1 MKNKCLLMGM
11 ILSLA
16 TTAGVTIYENRD
28 DCISV
33 VALADSDNYAPLLSG
48 DSGVGQA
55 KDVLSELD
63 NYPNPWSNSTHSY
76 ERTLTTEVFHL
87 SLNHAFSSGGTIS
100 LSPDYSNNEGS
111 KIPVVVKD
119 IYIYNSSKQT
129 KEQIY
134 NNGNPTGS
142 NGYSVSKA
150 GSKYNIIVPS
160 DDNIAGDTL
169 VFTISPLN
177 SKEETGNSYQHPSYG
192 VHVFASS
199 HDGKV
204 DGSDYLSQNGGW
216 GVLWGQFDNGS
227 STPVSLATHTANVI
241 EGNSYDLDSQVK
253 NKGKFASFNWVLRDA
268 DGNYLNVTD
277 VSSLSEG
284 TYYAT
289 FYGKESDGNWNW
301 DTIQINVKA
310 PNPTPVQQGTV
321 TTHYVDKQGNKIATD
336 DVQKGDVGSS
346 YSTTQ
351 KNISGYNFSKVNGN
365 STGTYTNGN
374 TDVTYIYSKNVTPTP
389 TPVKKG
395 QAVYAIKKIGLYS
408 NKNFSKNDRK
418 VWYNKLKRTERPMFV
433 VTGYF
438 YSKNGNLRYKV
449 RDVNHGKKTD
459 KLSGYITANKK
470 YVLPIYYS
478 TLPKTKKVTVIN
490 PKGINAYKSVNLSG
504 KSVHYKKGKTLK
516 VVKFKKYNLTTR
528 YVLSNGYYITANK
541 KLIISVK

>member
-1 MKNKCLLMGM
+1 MKHRYLLTGIMVAL
-11 ILSLA
+11 IA
-16 TTAGVTIYENRD
+16 AGGATIYNETANSE
-28 DCISV
+28 SV
-33 VALADSDNYAPLLSG
+33 VVRADSNYAPLLSG
-48 DSGVGQA
+48 DSGLGGA
-55 KDVLSELD
+55 SDLD
-63 NYPNPWSNSTHSY
+63 SINNYTTPSSGHVY
-76 ERTLTTEVFHL
+76 ERNLNTEVFHL
-87 SLNHAFSSGGTIS
+87 SLKSGFSGGGTIS
-100 LSPDYSNNEGS
+100 LSPDYSNNKGS
-111 KIPVVVKD
+111 KIPIIVKD
-119 IYIYNSSKQT
+119 IYVYDSSNNKSKQ
-129 KEQIY
+129 IY
-134 NNGNPTGS
+134 KDGESTDS

-160 DDNIAGDTL
+160 DKNIADDTL

-177 SKEETGNSYQHPSYG
+177 SNEETGNTYQHPSYG
-192 VHVFASS
+192 VHVSATS
-199 HDGKV
+199 GEKM
-204 DGSDYLSQNGGW
+204 DGSDYSSQNGGW
-216 GVLWGQFDNGS
+216 GVLWGQFDAS
-227 STPVSLATHTANVI
+227 STPVSLATHTANVT

-253 NKGKFASFNWVLRDA
+253 NKSSFTSSNWALRDA
-268 DGNYLNVTD
+268 DGNYLNTTD
-277 VSSLSEG
+277 VSTLSKG

-289 FYGKESDGNWNW
+289 FYGKELSGNNWDW

-321 TTHYVDKQGNKIATD
+321 TTHYVDQQGNKIATD
-336 DVQKGDVGSS
+336 DVQKGDAGSS

-351 KNISGYNFSKVNGN
+351 KNISGYTFSKVNGN

-374 TDVTYIYSKNVTPTP
+374 TDVTYVYSKNVTPTP

-418 VWYNKLKRTERPMFV
+418 VWYNKVKRTERPMFV
-433 VTGYF
+433 VTGYS

-470 YVLPIYYS
+470 YVLPVYYS
-478 TLPKTKKVTVIN
+478 TLPKSKKVTVIN
-490 PKGINAYKSVNLSG
+490 PKGINAYKSVKLTG
-504 KSVHYKKGKTLK
+504 KNVHYKKGKTLK
-516 VVKFKKYNLTTR
+516 VVKFEKHNLTTR